1 MAARMWRPNWVRT
14 IPGWTAKELI
24 LHPHCSECNN
34 YLMQT
39 IVSFVEA
46 SSKQYICKLALSI
59 CRPEILIEC
68 SNTNRR
74 NTKHRSSAS
83 ASDHQNVFFLLLEP
97 SCQMPCEKS
106 LQDVVDKS
114 GIDIRRNIHDSTR
127 GRLLEQTYQ
136 AVCQSEMSW
145 PLLRKTLTRAYPND

>member
-106 LQDVVDKS
+106 LQDVV
-114 GIDIRRNIHDSTR
+114 IRVGLTYDETFTIRLGADSLSR
-127 GRLLEQTYQ
+127 RIRQFVKAKCPDLS
-136 AVCQSEMSW
+136 SE
-145 PLLRKTLTRAYPND
+145 KH